1 MEPTYLL
8 IGDRPVKIEKLLDG
22 TTVAWVVDPDTNT
35 YIQDESYL
43 TREGISLTEA
53 EFEARRAAAATE
65 NLDTALAK
73 LDRQELRAQVDL
85 LIEKIDPARAPQAPT
100 PAELGTLI
108 ALIETQTGATIDTS
122 LRVVASWLRAPT
134 PEHLAKLETL
144 ARSLGWDPAAEQA
157 RDDAR
162 QDREIEANVKQS
174 LDEIF
179 GKLDFKL

>member
-8 IGDRPVKIEKLLDG
+8 IGDRPVKIERLPDG
-22 TTVAWVVDPDTNT
+22 TSIAWVVNPATNT
-35 YIQDESYL
+35 YIEDGSYL

-65 NLDTALAK
+65 HLDTALAN
-73 LDRQELRAQVDL
+73 LDRAELRAQVDI
-85 LIEKIDPARAPQAPT
+85 LIERIDPARAPQAPT
-100 PAELGTLI
+100 PAELGTLV

-122 LRVVASWLRAPT
+122 LRVIASWLRQPT

-157 RDDAR
+157 REDAR
-162 QDREIEANVKQS
+162 QDREIAANVNQS

-179 GKLDFKL
+179 SKIDFKL